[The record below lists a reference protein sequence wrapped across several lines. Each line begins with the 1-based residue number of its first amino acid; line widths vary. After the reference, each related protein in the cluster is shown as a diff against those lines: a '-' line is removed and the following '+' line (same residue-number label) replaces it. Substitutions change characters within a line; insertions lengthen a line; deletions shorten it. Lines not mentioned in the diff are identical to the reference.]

1 MHNVLVL
8 ILASCFYLSLAC
20 FNGSEIN
27 CEKNPTVAE
36 QMKRMGK
43 ETTFHCLM
51 WRQLPVL
58 CGWPFSYIS
67 LNCEIRQNKASKGQ
81 EKKLRIGQ

>member
-43 ETTFHCLM
+43 ETTHERYPLAH
-51 WRQLPVL
+51 VH
-58 CGWPFSYIS
+58 
-67 LNCEIRQNKASKGQ
+67 
-81 EKKLRIGQ
+81 